1 MILGG
6 FSTKCLHEG
15 GCCIN
20 GGMNFVPPVLL
31 RLKRGS
37 CRLALPMW
45 EELFRYT
52 DKDEDWEFGGNVVF
66 DWKTPPF
73 YVRIRADVPGSMI
86 IRQARQVSSQNNI
99 GAYIVIITLFGVP
112 Y

>member
-37 CRLALPMW
+37 CLPALPMW

-52 DKDEDWEFGGNVVF
+52 DKDEDWEFGVERTRKLDLRQKRCF
-66 DWKTPPF
+66 RLEDSSLLCQDSS
-73 YVRIRADVPGSMI
+73 RCAREHDHSPGEASEF
-86 IRQARQVSSQNNI
+86 AE
-99 GAYIVIITLFGVP
+99 
-112 Y
+112 